1 MRKPLIITGTD
12 TGIGKTIFAAA
23 LTRALQATYWKP
35 VQCGL
40 DEETDS
46 EIVHRL
52 SGCEVLPEAYRLA
65 MPASPHLAA
74 EAEKVMISA
83 AALDLPDVSG
93 PLIIEGAGGVMVPLN
108 REMLFLNMFSR
119 WKAPVILCARTRLGT
134 INHTLLSLHAL
145 RHAGCEVLGVA
156 FIGAPE
162 EAVEASI
169 AAFGKVRRL
178 GRLPILQTITQA
190 TLETAFDDCFDG
202 WDFVETERG

>member
-12 TGIGKTIFAAA
+12 TGVGKTIFAAA

-46 EIVHRL
+46 EIVHRI
-52 SGCEVLPEAYRLA
+52 SGCKVLPEAYRLA

-74 EAEKVMISA
+74 EAEQMTISA
-83 AALDLPDVSG
+83 AALNLPDVSG
-93 PLIIEGAGGVMVPLN
+93 PLIIEGAGGIMVPLN
-108 REMLFLNMFSR
+108 RKMLFLDMFSH

-145 RHAGCEVLGVA
+145 RNAGCDVLGVA

-162 EAVEASI
+162 EEVEASI

-178 GRLPILQTITQA
+178 GRLPILETLTQE
-190 TLETAFDDCFDG
+190 TLEAAFHDCFDAR
-202 WDFVETERG
+202 DFVKTERG